1 MAKKVTHI
9 FALFCFCFVAGY
21 SIIHYTTT
29 DAYLI
34 SRDPAAIGRIYDF
47 SKLNGEELRTAV
59 KQRLLAGFE
68 IEKRAD
74 EQGVSLGHFVFID
87 SNGDKKFACQEYN
100 KIALIFLA
108 DGMAT
113 AGEQPTMQVEGACEF
128 SGEVSKINPLW
139 IPVAKILNE
148 KPADGEI
155 QFNQGNPITL
165 RFNGIP
171 SEWPKTWILKSVELK
186 KDNSSDTMSV
196 EGGEIS
202 KYLGHPAVLK
212 F

>member
-1 MAKKVTHI
+1 MAKKVTYI

-29 DAYLI
+29 DAYQI
-34 SRDPAAIGRIYDF
+34 SRDPAAIGRIYDY

-68 IEKRAD
+68 VDKRAD

-100 KIALIFLA
+100 KIALTFLA
-108 DGMAT
+108 DGMAA

-148 KPADGEI
+148 KPADGD
-155 QFNQGNPITL
+155 
-165 RFNGIP
+165 
-171 SEWPKTWILKSVELK
+171 PKI
-186 KDNSSDTMSV
+186 D
-196 EGGEIS
+196 I
-202 KYLGHPAVLK
+202 
-212 F
+212 